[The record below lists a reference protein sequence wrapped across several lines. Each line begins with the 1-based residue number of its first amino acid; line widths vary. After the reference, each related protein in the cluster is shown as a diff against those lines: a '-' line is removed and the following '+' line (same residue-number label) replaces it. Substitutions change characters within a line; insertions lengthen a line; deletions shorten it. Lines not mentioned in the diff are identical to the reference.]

1 MKRSIIILFWILI
14 LSNPLFSAVGDWTT
28 YTNMNYS
35 KQIFLRS
42 GYLWVATTGGLVKL
56 DLSDETY
63 RKITNV
69 EGLGGNYLYSL
80 AVDTAGT
87 FWFGAK
93 NGTLTKYNPQGN
105 SYRVYDFLDRDG
117 SRLWIKY
124 IAPDGDNLWVG
135 LNKGVSLFQIYK
147 NDGEIKE
154 TYRHLGNLEPDAEV
168 NSIALTPTKVWV
180 GTVGGI
186 AFAPKND
193 PNLLDY
199 SHWYSFVSG
208 QKGLTNDVV
217 NSILNIDEEV
227 YIGTNNGVFEFNS
240 TDSTWSLSGLNNLI
254 VHDLKYSS
262 GKIYAGTNSG
272 VYIYENG
279 IWSQLS
285 TSGLTNG
292 NLNSVAIETSGNI
305 WAGSEGSGI
314 SVYANSSWTN
324 FKIDGPPGNIFNK
337 IVAEDNGKIWCS
349 NWSGIGSSFDGVHW
363 EELQDTLHSLFG
375 IYPWMASVLLDAAG
389 NVWFGSWGGGL
400 FKLDLQGNWTHYD
413 STNSPLRP
421 IQADRSYTV
430 VSDIVEDNAGTKW
443 AANFQGYDALGGNRC
458 LAALYSNTWTAY
470 LSSDGIKSNLINSLY
485 AEGGHLWICSRDVGL
500 GFLDYMGTPGN
511 KSDDT
516 IRYYD
521 DLNAHLSGKDV
532 RVARYDRKGKL
543 WVGTNGGLDRWD
555 PEISY
560 APYFLGVQM
569 PSPLGPQVNW
579 IELDEMNNKWIGT
592 INGVG
597 VLNDQDSF
605 IYVFTTTNSKIVDD
619 QVWFIAVDD
628 QRGKAWIGTENGL
641 SSFQYKV
648 PAENLCQV
656 HPYPNPVVSSNGDEK
671 VTFDV
676 PLETKVRI
684 YTVAGDWVA
693 EAKSGGIG
701 KEWDLRNRS
710 GNLVASGIYLF
721 LLFDNQRG
729 TCAGKIVVIR
739 E

>member
-1 MKRSIIILFWILI
+1 MRRLFFTFFWILI

-35 KQIFLRS
+35 KQILLKD
-42 GYLWVATTGGLVKL
+42 GYLWVATTGGLVKFN
-56 DLSDETY
+56 LSDETY

-105 SYRVYDFLDRDG
+105 LFRVYDFLDRDG

-124 IAPDGDNLWVG
+124 IAPDEDKLWVG

-154 TYRHLGNLEPDAEV
+154 TYRHFGNLAQEVEV
-168 NSIALTPTKVWV
+168 NSVALTPTKVWV
-180 GTVGGI
+180 GTVKGV
-186 AFAPKND
+186 AFAPKDD

-208 QKGLTNDVV
+208 QKGLTNDTV
-217 NSILNIDEEV
+217 NTVLSVDEEI
-227 YIGTNNGVFEFNS
+227 YIGTNKGVFEFNS
-240 TDSTWSLSGLNNLI
+240 TDSSWSLSGLNNLI
-254 VHDLKYSS
+254 VRDLKYSS
-262 GKIYAGTNSG
+262 GKIFAGTNSG
-272 VYIYENG
+272 VYVYESGTWTQVNM
-279 IWSQLS
+279 
-285 TSGLTNG
+285 TGLTNG
-292 NLNSVAIETSGNI
+292 NLNSVAIDTSGNI
-305 WAGSEGSGI
+305 WAGTEGSGI
-314 SVYANSSWTN
+314 SVYSNSTWRN
-324 FKIDGPPGNIFNK
+324 FQIDGPPGNIFNK
-337 IVAEDNGKIWCS
+337 IAIEESGKIWCS
-349 NWSGIGSSFDGVHW
+349 DWSGGGSSFDGATW
-363 EELQDTLHSLFG
+363 KGTQDTLYTLFG
-375 IYPWMASVLLDAAG
+375 ILPWMASVFLDSEG
-389 NVWFGSWGGGL
+389 NVWYGSWGGGL
-400 FKLDLQGNWTHYD
+400 FKLDPQGNWSHYD

-421 IQADRSYTV
+421 IRSDRSYTV
-430 VSDIVEDNAGTKW
+430 VSDVVEDDAGTKW
-443 AANFQGYDALGGNRC
+443 VANWEGWDGTANRC
-458 LAALYSNTWTAY
+458 LAALHNNTWTPY
-470 LSSDGIKSNLINSLY
+470 LSSDGIRSNLINSLY

-500 GFLDYMGTPGN
+500 GFLDYKGTPGN

-516 IRYYD
+516 IHYYD
-521 DLNAHLSGKDV
+521 DVNGHLSGKDV
-532 RVARYDRKGKL
+532 RAARFDLKGKL
-543 WVGTNGGLDRWD
+543 WVGTNAGLDLWD
-555 PEISY
+555 PEINY
-560 APYFLGVQM
+560 TIYFRGVQL
-569 PSPLGPQVNW
+569 PDPLGPQVNW
-579 IELDEMNNKWIGT
+579 IAVDEMNNKWIGT

-597 VLNDQDSF
+597 VINDRDSF
-605 IYVFTTTNSKIVDD
+605 IYVFTTTNSKLVDD
-619 QVWFIAVDD
+619 LVWFINIDNS
-628 QRGKAWIGTENGL
+628 RGKAWIGTENGL

-656 HPYPNPVVSSNGDEK
+656 HPYPNPVVFRTGDEK

-710 GNLVASGIYLF
+710 GNLVASGIYIF

>member
-1 MKRSIIILFWILI
+1 MRRSIIILFWILI

-35 KQIFLRS
+35 KQVLLRN
-42 GYLWVATTGGLVKL
+42 GYLWVATTGGLVKF

-63 RKITNV
+63 RKITTV

-80 AVDTAGT
+80 AVDTSGT

-105 SYRVYDFLDRDG
+105 SYRVYDLLDRNG
-117 SRLWIKY
+117 SRLRIKY
-124 IAPDGDNLWVG
+124 IVPDDDKLWVG

-154 TYRHLGNLEPDAEV
+154 TYRHFGNLDQEIEV
-168 NSIALTPTKVWV
+168 NSAALTPTQIWV
-180 GTVGGI
+180 GTVKGV
-186 AFAPKND
+186 AFAPKDD

-208 QKGLTNDVV
+208 QKGLSNDTV
-217 NSILNIDEEV
+217 NTVLSVDEEI

-240 TDSTWSLSGLNNLI
+240 MDSSWSLSGLNNLI

-272 VYIYENG
+272 VYVYESDS
-279 IWSQLS
+279 WSQVS
-285 TSGLTNG
+285 ISGLANW
-292 NLNSVAIETSGNI
+292 NLNSVSIETSGNI
-305 WAGSEGSGI
+305 WAGTEGSGI
-314 SVYANSSWTN
+314 SAYANSYWTN
-324 FKIDGPPGNIFNK
+324 FQIDGPPGNIFNK
-337 IVAEDNGKIWCS
+337 IAIEDGGKIWCS
-349 NWSGIGSSFDGVHW
+349 NWSGIGSSFDGINW
-363 EELQDTLHSLFG
+363 YEIQDTLHTLFG
-375 IYPWMASVLLDAAG
+375 IFPWMASVFLDSEG
-389 NVWFGSWGGGL
+389 NVWYGSWGGGL

-413 STNSPLRP
+413 STNSSLRP
-421 IQADRSYTV
+421 IQSDRSYTV
-430 VSDIVEDNAGTKW
+430 VSDVVQDDAGTIW
-443 AANFQGYDALGGNRC
+443 AANFQGYDALGDRC
-458 LAALYSNTWTAY
+458 LAALQGNQWMSY
-470 LSSDGIKSNLINSLY
+470 LKTDGIKSNWINSLY
-485 AEGGHLWICSRDVGL
+485 AEGGHLWICSRDAGL

-511 KSDDT
+511 KTDDS
-516 IRYYD
+516 IHYYD
-521 DLNAHLSGKDV
+521 QDKGNLSGSDV
-532 RVARYDRKGKL
+532 KTARYDLKGKL
-543 WVGTNGGLDRWD
+543 WVGTNAGLDLWD
-555 PEISY
+555 PEISFT
-560 APYFLGVQM
+560 PYFRGVQL
-569 PSPLGPQVNW
+569 PDPLGPQVNW
-579 IELDEMNNKWIGT
+579 IAVDEMNNKWIGT

-605 IYVFTTTNSKIVDD
+605 IYVFTTTSSKLVDD
-619 QVWFIAVDD
+619 QVWFISVDNT
-628 QRGKAWIGTENGL
+628 RGKAWIGTENGL

-656 HPYPNPVVSSNGDEK
+656 HPYPNPVVLSNGDEK

-693 EAKSGGIG
+693 EAKSGGTG
-701 KEWDLRNRS
+701 KVWDLRNRS
-710 GNLVASGIYLF
+710 GNMVASGIYLF

>member
-1 MKRSIIILFWILI
+1 MRRLIFTFFWILI

-35 KQIFLRS
+35 KQILLKD
-42 GYLWVATTGGLVKL
+42 GYLWVATTGGLVKFN
-56 DLSDETY
+56 LSDESY

-124 IAPDGDNLWVG
+124 IAPDEDNLWVG

-154 TYRHLGNLEPDAEV
+154 TYRHFGNLDQEIEV
-168 NSIALTPTKVWV
+168 NSVALTPTKVWV
-180 GTVGGI
+180 GTMQGV
-186 AFAPKND
+186 AFAPKDD

-208 QKGLTNDVV
+208 QKGLTNDTV
-217 NSILNIDEEV
+217 NTVLSVDEQI
-227 YIGTNNGVFEFNS
+227 YIGTSRGVFEFNS
-240 TDSTWSLSGLNNLI
+240 ADSSWSFSGLNNLI
-254 VHDLKYSS
+254 VRDLKYSS
-262 GKIYAGTNSG
+262 GKIFAGTNSG
-272 VYIYENG
+272 VFVCENS
-279 IWSQLS
+279 IWSQIS

-292 NLNSVAIETSGNI
+292 NLNAVAIETSGNI
-305 WAGSEGSGI
+305 WAGTEGSGI
-314 SVYANSSWTN
+314 SVYANSYWTN

-337 IVAEDNGKIWCS
+337 ITVEEGGKIWCS
-349 NWSGIGSSFDGVHW
+349 NWTGGCSSFDGTDW
-363 EELQDTLHSLFG
+363 KEFQDTLYSIFDRRPIMATVSLDF
-375 IYPWMASVLLDAAG
+375 DG
-389 NVWFGSWGGGL
+389 NVWFGSWGDGL
-400 FKLDLQGNWTHYD
+400 FKLDPQGNWSRYD
-413 STNSPLRP
+413 SSNSELRP
-421 IQADRSYTV
+421 YAGHPFNTV
-430 VSDIVEDNAGTKW
+430 VSDVVVDGAGVKWIANWEGVEGRCIVSLQN
-443 AANFQGYDALGGNRC
+443 NL
-458 LAALYSNTWTAY
+458 WTPY
-470 LSSDGIKSNLINSLY
+470 LISDGIRSNWINSLY
-485 AEGGHLWICSRDVGL
+485 AEGGHLWICSQGVGL
-500 GFLDYMGTPGN
+500 GFLDYKGTPGD
-511 KSDDT
+511 KTDDT
-516 IRYYD
+516 IHYYD
-521 DLNAHLSGKDV
+521 DVNGHLSGKDV
-532 RVARYDRKGKL
+532 RAARFDLKGKL
-543 WVGTNGGLDRWD
+543 WVGTNTGLDVWD

-560 APYFLGVQM
+560 TIYFRGVQL
-569 PSPLGPQVNW
+569 PPPLGPQVNW
-579 IELDEMNNKWIGT
+579 IAVDEMNNKWIGT
-592 INGVG
+592 ISGVG
-597 VLNDQDSF
+597 VINDRDSF
-605 IYVFTTTNSKIVDD
+605 IYVFNTTNSKLVDD
-619 QVWFIAVDD
+619 LVWFINIDNS
-628 QRGKAWIGTENGL
+628 RGKAWIGTENGL

-656 HPYPNPVVSSNGDEK
+656 HPYPNPVVLRNGDEK

>member
-1 MKRSIIILFWILI
+1 MRRLIFTFFWILI

-35 KQIFLRS
+35 KQILLKD
-42 GYLWVATTGGLVKL
+42 GYLWVATTGGLVKFN
-56 DLSDETY
+56 LSDESY

-93 NGTLTKYNPQGN
+93 NGTLTKHNPQGN
-105 SYRVYDFLDRDG
+105 SFRIYDFLDRDG
-117 SRLWIKY
+117 SRLRIKY
-124 IAPDGDNLWVG
+124 IAPDEDKLWVG

-154 TYRHLGNLEPDAEV
+154 TYRHFGNLAQEVEV
-168 NSIALTPTKVWV
+168 NSVALTPTKVWV
-180 GTVGGI
+180 GTVKGV
-186 AFAPKND
+186 AFALKDD

-208 QKGLTNDVV
+208 QKGLTNDTV
-217 NSILNIDEEV
+217 NTVLSVDEEI
-227 YIGTNNGVFEFNS
+227 YIGTNKGVFEFNS
-240 TDSTWSLSGLNNLI
+240 ADSSWSLSGLNNLI
-254 VHDLKYSS
+254 VRDLKYSS

-272 VYIYENG
+272 LFVNENS
-279 IWSQLS
+279 IWSQVS

-292 NLNSVAIETSGNI
+292 NLNAVAIETSGNI
-305 WAGSEGSGI
+305 WAGTQGSGI
-314 SVYANSSWTN
+314 SVYSNSTWRN
-324 FKIDGPPGNIFNK
+324 FQIDGPPGNIFNK
-337 IVAEDNGKIWCS
+337 IAVQEDGKIWCS
-349 NWSGIGSSFDGVHW
+349 NWSGGGSSFDGITW
-363 EELQDTLHSLFG
+363 KGIQDTLRTLFG
-375 IYPWMASVLLDAAG
+375 IWPWMATVTLDLEG
-389 NVWFGSWGGGL
+389 NVWFGSWGSGL
-400 FKLDLQGNWTHYD
+400 FKLDSQGNWSRYD
-413 STNSPLRP
+413 STNSELRP
-421 IQADRSYTV
+421 TLKPYETV
-430 VSDIVEDNAGTKW
+430 VSDVVVDEAGVKWMANWEGVEGRCVV
-443 AANFQGYDALGGNRC
+443 ALQNN
-458 LAALYSNTWTAY
+458 LWTPY
-470 LSSDGIKSNLINSLY
+470 LSLDGIRSNLINSLY
-485 AEGGHLWICSRDVGL
+485 AEGGRLWICSQGVGL
-500 GFLDYMGTPGN
+500 GFLDYKGTPGD
-511 KSDDT
+511 KTDDS
-516 IRYYD
+516 IHYYD
-521 DLNAHLSGKDV
+521 QTNDYLSGNDV
-532 RVARYDRKGKL
+532 RTARIDLKGTL
-543 WVGTNGGLDRWD
+543 WVGTNGGLSRYD
-555 PEISY
+555 PDIRR
-560 APYFLGVQM
+560 FLGVQL
-569 PSPLGPQVNW
+569 PDPLGPQVNW
-579 IELDEMNNKWIGT
+579 IAVDEMNNKWIGT

-597 VLNDQDSF
+597 VINDRDSF
-605 IYVFTTTNSKIVDD
+605 IYVFNTTNSKLVDD
-619 QVWFIAVDD
+619 LVWFINIDNS
-628 QRGKAWIGTENGL
+628 RGKAWIGTENGL
-641 SSFQYKV
+641 SSYQYKV

-656 HPYPNPVVSSNGDEK
+656 HPYPNPVVLRNGDEK

>member
-1 MKRSIIILFWILI
+1 MRRLIFIFFWILI
-14 LSNPLFSAVGDWTT
+14 LSNPLFSAIGDWTT

-35 KQIFLRS
+35 KQILLRS
-42 GYLWVATTGGLVKL
+42 GYLWVATTGGLIKFNP
-56 DLSDETY
+56 SDETY

-154 TYRHLGNLEPDAEV
+154 TYRHFGNLAQEIEV

-180 GTVGGI
+180 GTMQGI
-186 AFAPKND
+186 AFAPKDD

-208 QKGLTNDVV
+208 QKDLTNDTV
-217 NSILNIDEEV
+217 NTILNINEQI
-227 YIGTNNGVFEFNS
+227 YIGTNRGVFEFNS
-240 TDSTWSLSGLNNLI
+240 SDSSWDTLGLNNLS
-254 VHDLKYSS
+254 VHDLKYDS
-262 GKIYAGTNSG
+262 GKIFAGTNSG
-272 VYIYENG
+272 VYVYESG
-279 IWSQLS
+279 IWTQVNM
-285 TSGLTNG
+285 TGLTNG
-292 NLNSVAIETSGNI
+292 NLNSVIIETSGNI
-305 WAGSEGSGI
+305 WAGTEGNGI
-314 SVYANSSWTN
+314 SVYANSYWTN

-337 IVAEDNGKIWCS
+337 IAIEENGKIWCS
-349 NWSGIGSSFDGVHW
+349 NWSGGCSSFDGTDW
-363 EELQDTLHSLFG
+363 KEFQDILYSLFG
-375 IYPWMASVLLDAAG
+375 RRPIMATVSLDFEG
-389 NVWFGSWGGGL
+389 NVWFGSWGDGL
-400 FKLDLQGNWTHYD
+400 YKLDPQGNWSRYD
-413 STNSPLRP
+413 SSNSELRP
-421 IQADRSYTV
+421 YAGHPLNTV
-430 VSDIVEDNAGTKW
+430 VSDVVVDMAGVKWMANWEGVEGRCVV
-443 AANFQGYDALGGNRC
+443 ALQNN
-458 LAALYSNTWTAY
+458 LWTPH

-485 AEGGHLWICSRDVGL
+485 AEGGHLWICSRDAGL
-500 GFLDYMGTPGN
+500 GFLDYKGTPGD
-511 KSDDT
+511 KSDDS
-516 IRYYD
+516 IHYYD
-521 DLNAHLSGKDV
+521 DIEGHLSGRDV
-532 RVARYDRKGKL
+532 RAARFDLKGKL
-543 WVGTNGGLDRWD
+543 WVGTNAGLDQWD
-555 PEISY
+555 PEIY
-560 APYFLGVQM
+560 YTIYFRGVQL
-569 PSPLGPQVNW
+569 PDPLGPQVNW
-579 IELDEMNNKWIGT
+579 IAVDEMNNKWIGT

-597 VLNDQDSF
+597 VINDQDSF
-605 IYVFTTTNSKIVDD
+605 IYVFTTTNSKLVDD
-619 QVWFIAVDD
+619 LVWFINVDNK
-628 QRGKAWIGTENGL
+628 RGKAWIGTENGL
-641 SSFQYKV
+641 SSYQYKV

-656 HPYPNPVVSSNGDEK
+656 HPYPNPVVLRNGDEK

-684 YTVAGDWVA
+684 YTVAGEWVA
-693 EAKSGGIG
+693 EAESGGFG

-729 TCAGKIVVIR
+729 TCAGKFVVIR

>member
-1 MKRSIIILFWILI
+1 MKKIFWICFWILS
-14 LSNPLFSAVGDWTT
+14 LSRVIYPAVGDWTT

-35 KQIFLRS
+35 KQILLRN
-42 GYLWVATTGGLVKL
+42 GYLWVATTGGLVKFN
-56 DLSDETY
+56 LSDETY

-105 SYRVYDFLDRDG
+105 SFRIYDFQDRDG

-124 IAPDGDNLWVG
+124 IVPDEDKLWVG

-154 TYRHLGNLEPDAEV
+154 TYRHFGNLAQEIEV
-168 NSIALTPTKVWV
+168 NSVALTPTKVWV
-180 GTVGGI
+180 GTIQGI
-186 AFAPKND
+186 AFAPKDD

-208 QKGLTNDVV
+208 QKKLTNDTV
-217 NSILNIDEEV
+217 NTILSVNEEI
-227 YIGTNNGVFEFNS
+227 YIGTNRGVFEFNS
-240 TDSTWSLSGLNNLI
+240 TDSNWSLSGSNNLI

-262 GKIYAGTNSG
+262 GKIFAGTDSG
-272 VYIYENG
+272 VYVHESGMWTQVNM
-279 IWSQLS
+279 
-285 TSGLTNG
+285 SGLTNG
-292 NLNSVAIETSGNI
+292 NLNAVAIETSGNI
-305 WAGSEGSGI
+305 WAGTEGSGI
-314 SVYANSSWTN
+314 SVYANSTWRN
-324 FKIDGPPGNIFNK
+324 FQIDGPPGNIFNK
-337 IVAEDNGKIWCS
+337 IAIEENGKIWCS
-349 NWSGIGSSFDGVHW
+349 NWSGIGSSFDGITW
-363 EELQDTLHSLFG
+363 KAFQDTLHTLFG
-375 IYPWMASVLLDAAG
+375 IWPWMATVTLDLEG

-400 FKLDLQGNWTHYD
+400 FKLDSQGNWSRYD
-413 STNSPLRP
+413 STNSELRP
-421 IQADRSYTV
+421 TLKPYETV
-430 VSDIVEDNAGTKW
+430 VSDVVVDDVGTKW
-443 AANFQGYDALGGNRC
+443 IANWEGVEGRCVVALQN
-458 LAALYSNTWTAY
+458 NFWTPY

-500 GFLDYMGTPGN
+500 GFLDYKGTPEN

-516 IRYYD
+516 IHYYD
-521 DLNAHLSGKDV
+521 DVNGHLSGRDV
-532 RVARYDRKGKL
+532 RAARFDLKGKL
-543 WVGTNGGLDRWD
+543 WVGTNTGLDLWD

-560 APYFLGVQM
+560 TIYFRGVQL
-569 PSPLGPQVNW
+569 PDPLGPQVNW
-579 IELDEMNNKWIGT
+579 IAVDEMNNKWIGT

-597 VLNDQDSF
+597 VINDQDSF
-605 IYVFTTTNSKIVDD
+605 IYVFTTTNSKLVDD
-619 QVWFIAVDD
+619 LVWFINVDD
-628 QRGKAWIGTENGL
+628 SRGKAWIGTENGL
-641 SSFQYKV
+641 SSYQYKV

-656 HPYPNPVVSSNGDEK
+656 HPYPNPVVLRNGDEK